1 MNKKLSSQDKNLKRQ
16 NSPIDKKRRTIGQG
30 LVLGIFESK
39 KIKIEG
45 LEISKRAFDKLVEF
59 AQQNHPGCRA
69 ASSTRSSH
77 SPGVFLASLMSI

>member
-1 MNKKLSSQDKNLKRQ
+1 MNKKLSSQDKNLKKQ

-39 KIKIEG
+39 KIKIES

-59 AQQNHPGCRA
+59 AQQNHPQLTIEQVIA
-69 ASSTRSSH
+69 KLIEEK
-77 SPGVFLASLMSI
+77 FLGKSEK

>member
-1 MNKKLSSQDKNLKRQ
+1 MNKKLSSQDKNLKKQ

-59 AQQNHPGCRA
+59 AQTDYPQLTIEQVVA
-69 ASSTRSSH
+69 KLIEEK
-77 SPGVFLASLMSI
+77 FLGKSEK